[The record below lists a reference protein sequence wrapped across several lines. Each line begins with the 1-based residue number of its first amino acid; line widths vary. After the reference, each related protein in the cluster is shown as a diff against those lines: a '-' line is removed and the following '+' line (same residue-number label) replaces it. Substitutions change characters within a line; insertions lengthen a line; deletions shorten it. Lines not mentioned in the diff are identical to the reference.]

1 MRLEDRAR
9 AKINLSL
16 DVLFKRDDGYHQV
29 DLIMQEL
36 EFSDRLV
43 VEKTSKEGFKLIVN
57 GHLLKDPKDNLIY
70 WAWKELRSF
79 YRLDPSVNIYL
90 DKNIPLAA
98 GLGGGSSDF
107 ATTVKLLNKLWA
119 LGLSRDEMVELSK
132 KYGADIPFFFY
143 GGSYRARGIGQDLE
157 EISSF
162 AGKNIIL
169 VNNGEGIS
177 SKEAY
182 ENLDLDQRA
191 GSMDLVV
198 SHLTSK
204 DVRLYDIMYNKMEKY
219 SMEKIPEIRRI
230 KERLLD
236 LGADIALMSGSGP
249 TVFGVFED
257 DSSYHQAYRELLGEY
272 KYVIKTRTI

>member
-1 MRLEDRAR
+1 MRLEERAR

-16 DVLFKRDDGYHQV
+16 DVLARRKDGYHQV
-29 DLIMQEL
+29 DLIMQEIDFYDDL
-36 EFSDRLV
+36 SI
-43 VEKTSKEGFKLIVN
+43 EKTSKRGFNLIVN
-57 GHLLKDPKDNLIY
+57 GQLVRSYEDNLIY
-70 WAWKELRSF
+70 QAWRELKAL
-79 YRLDPSVNIYL
+79 YRGDPSVNIFL

-107 ATTVKLLNKLWA
+107 ASTVRILNKLWD
-119 LGLSRDEMVELSK
+119 LNLSRDEMVALSK

-143 GGSYRARGIGQDLE
+143 GGTYRARGIGQDLE
-157 EISSF
+157 EIASF
-162 AGKNIIL
+162 GSKNIIL

-182 ENLDLDQRA
+182 ENLDLDQEL

-230 KERLLD
+230 KKRLMD
-236 LGADIALMSGSGP
+236 LGAKVALMSGSGP
-249 TVFGVFED
+249 TVFAVFED
-257 DSSYHQAYRELLGEY
+257 DRTWDRAYRELLGEY
-272 KYVIKTRTI
+272 KYVIKTRTR